1 MQKILAQIP
10 HHIDAAFALSV
21 TSADKFANL
30 LRWVFGAIFAVAF
43 LWSWN
48 DSGAIK
54 MIYLGMALVWMFVA
68 LVFGRE
74 PKTNSLGSAN
84 LLLYFDLAII
94 SLGLLGCAWQ
104 GLLINKGAI
113 IFLCYFPV
121 LAMVARRNNILLL
134 ARVVI
139 FIIVFYTILSLVAI
153 GSFPLLRGLL
163 IAAMGFAA
171 FAVTRKPKKELVN
184 GASEAVREAY
194 ELGAK
199 EKATELTALVHEH
212 LMPPVQYHLPGLYV
226 TYKHAVGSET
236 SGDYYQAFET
246 PRGPLVILAD
256 LMGQGLAAAMIV
268 AQLQHKIAGLAEQQ
282 KSLSEIATELNAHI
296 WEKFQGTQK
305 MTCVLARW
313 EGAKLHYVN
322 AGHLPTLHLSKREVF
337 TVPVNN
343 AAALGADENITFT
356 ENELEFQKGDMLLL
370 YTDGAYAGL
379 AADRENGAREIER
392 MTNEFNSGEVNTL
405 CHRIFDCGQP
415 EYFRVLDDSTVVVVR
430 RQEYVGE

>member
-1 MQKILAQIP
+1 MQKILAQLP
-10 HHIDAAFALSV
+10 HNIDAAFALSV

-30 LRWVFGAIFAVAF
+30 LRWLFGAIFTVAF

-54 MIYLGMALVWMFVA
+54 MIYLGMALVWIFVA
-68 LVFGRE
+68 LAFG
-74 PKTNSLGSAN
+74 KTNPSASSN

-134 ARVVI
+134 AQVTLVI
-139 FIIVFYTILSLVAI
+139 VVFYSVLSLFAI

-163 IAAMGFAA
+163 LGAMGFAA
-171 FAVTRKPKKELVN
+171 FAVTRKPKKELVTV
-184 GASEAVREAY
+184 ASEAVREAY
-194 ELGAK
+194 EFGAK

-282 KSLSEIATELNAHI
+282 KSLSEIATELNMHI

-305 MTCVLARW
+305 MTCVFARW
-313 EGAKLHYVN
+313 EGAKLHYIN
-322 AGHLPTLHLSKREVF
+322 AAHLPTLHLSKREVF

-343 AAALGADENITFT
+343 PAALGEAENIVFT
-356 ENELEFQKGDMLLL
+356 ENG
-370 YTDGAYAGL
+370 
-379 AADRENGAREIER
+379 
-392 MTNEFNSGEVNTL
+392 
-405 CHRIFDCGQP
+405 
-415 EYFRVLDDSTVVVVR
+415 
-430 RQEYVGE
+430 